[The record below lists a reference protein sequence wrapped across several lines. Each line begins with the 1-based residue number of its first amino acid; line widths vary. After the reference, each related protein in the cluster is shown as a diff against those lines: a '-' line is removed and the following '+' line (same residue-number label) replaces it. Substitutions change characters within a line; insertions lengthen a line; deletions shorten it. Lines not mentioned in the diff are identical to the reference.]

1 MVVCMCV
8 SGICGCVHVCEWYLW
23 LCACVCVV
31 FVVVCMCVS
40 GICGRVHVSEWYLW
54 LCACV

>member
-23 LCACVCVV
+23 LCACVC
-31 FVVVCMCVS
+31 MCVS
-40 GICGRVHVSEWYLW
+40 CICACVHVCEWYLW